1 MKTRWIRSLIVAAM
15 LLLLVPITS
24 AQDEPPTDTP
34 LLRILSAVPAGLARA
49 EGFVSY
55 IDFRASEAGRE
66 GTGRYANVE
75 QLVADESD
83 AASLWINALPSSGP
97 GDLMQNIFRGSD
109 MQEVMGFDLFDID
122 QALEFGMPPTN
133 GVMLAG
139 DFEAGTIIAAHIA
152 RDFTVESTIESPEGL
167 TLLCGPD
174 GCDSGQQTNIEN
186 RYPSNPFGGNLG
198 RSQPTLIITS
208 EDDHDLVMSSGPL
221 DVVDAMADSVY
232 GERQSLADNRTYRA
246 AAEVL
251 AGRDLLRGAYFISP
265 MEVYFLPDMPNV
277 LGGMGEDQDVT
288 ELDLPHLPG
297 YMLLVF
303 ADIANE
309 DTQHAVVG
317 LVYTNIEDAE
327 AAVEAVPARLDVAVS
342 LRVARPMQDLFD
354 ERGMV
359 LNEPE
364 IIENE
369 TTGRFVVLFDF
380 EYPQVTNEPN
390 NSGLI
395 TQSGLGFRLFMN
407 MLFARDL
414 AWLRD

>member
-1 MKTRWIRSLIVAAM
+1 
-15 LLLLVPITS
+15 
-24 AQDEPPTDTP
+24 
-34 LLRILSAVPAGLARA
+34 
-49 EGFVSY
+49 
-55 IDFRASEAGRE
+55 
-66 GTGRYANVE
+66 
-75 QLVADESD
+75 
-83 AASLWINALPSSGP
+83 
-97 GDLMQNIFRGSD
+97 MQ
-109 MQEVMGFDLFDID
+109 QVVGFDLFDID
-122 QALEFGMPPTN
+122 QALEFGMPPAN
-133 GVMLAG
+133 GIVLAG
-139 DFEAGTIIAAHIA
+139 DFDAGTIIAAHVA
-152 RDFTVESTIESPEGL
+152 RDFTVESTIESPEGM

-174 GCDSGQQTNIEN
+174 GCDSGLQTDIEN

-232 GERQSLADNRTYRA
+232 GERQSLADNRSYRA

-277 LGGMGEDQDVT
+277 LGGMGEDPDVT
-288 ELDLPHLPG
+288 GLDLPHLPG

-342 LRVARPMQDLFD
+342 LRTAQPMQDLFD
-354 ERGMV
+354 KRGMV

-369 TTGRFVVLFDF
+369 TTGQFVVLFDF
-380 EYPQVTNEPN
+380 EYPQVTNEPDDSN
-390 NSGLI
+390 LI